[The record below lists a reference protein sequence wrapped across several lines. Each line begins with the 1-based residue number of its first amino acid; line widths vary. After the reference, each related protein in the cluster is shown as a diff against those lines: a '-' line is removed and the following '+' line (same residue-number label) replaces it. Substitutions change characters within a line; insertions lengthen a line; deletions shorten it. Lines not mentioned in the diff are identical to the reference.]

1 MRNVLQISRLGHSGN
16 LSFELVVLFT
26 ELLTV
31 LYRQCL
37 QGVERNLGERD
48 YEKLVLHAV
57 NLENYTYQQV
67 TVICHHCRG
76 VILPSDKAIFSKEV
90 PSTKLGN
97 FCDFAVGLVCELST
111 GAGSA
116 CVCMSTCARV

>member
-1 MRNVLQISRLGHSGN
+1 MLQISRLGHSGN

-76 VILPSDKAIFSKEV
+76 GGQEEEPQGGKEAR
-90 PSTKLGN
+90 S
-97 FCDFAVGLVCELST
+97 CDGD
-111 GAGSA
+111 GGGG
-116 CVCMSTCARV
+116 RRR